1 MMILIK
7 NIYNNLLKGINHL
20 KKYNLIYISMD
31 KIDETLIK
39 HKISPSERTRI
50 WKLNNKQK
58 VSEQYKRRYIKKK
71 RSN

>member
-1 MMILIK
+1 MILIK